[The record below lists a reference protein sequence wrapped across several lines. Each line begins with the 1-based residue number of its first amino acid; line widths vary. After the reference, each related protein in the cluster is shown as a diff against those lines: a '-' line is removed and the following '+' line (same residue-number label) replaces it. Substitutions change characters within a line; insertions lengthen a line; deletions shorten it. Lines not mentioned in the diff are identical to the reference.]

1 MRYLYKSKYGATTDG
16 EAPEKSLTDAIKK
29 SLSMLG
35 FSADVFLRMFDDT
48 EYPAPLKDEER
59 IEQAELDRQKQE
71 RLDYLKLVIETMAGA
86 QSAQELKKI
95 HDVAV
100 RKLTVRNDTKE
111 VERISMQWKPITDEH
126 RMSHALQA

>member
-1 MRYLYKSKYGATTDG
+1 MC
-16 EAPEKSLTDAIKK
+16 
-29 SLSMLG
+29 
-35 FSADVFLRMFDDT
+35 DDT
-48 EYPAPLKDEER
+48 EYPAPVKDEER

-71 RLDYLKLVIETMAGA
+71 RLDYLKWVIETMAGA